1 MLINIIIIFC
11 LVMLIANG
19 VSYLLSKRKPKIKA
33 EPGNEPKYSITTDL
47 YYLADT
53 ENADR
58 VYKYHREDLEEND
71 EYHRSA
77 KELKEDYDHEKV
89 WKYEPLELPFKLEG
103 REVYTELDGEWA
115 KVGRLKKTADIEGGE
130 LKLYLYP
137 NEYKY
142 VTEDSVEKEKGEHY
156 FRIEC
161 RKKKEYRQSH

>member
-1 MLINIIIIFC
+1 MLLNIIIVFC

-19 VSYLLSKRKPKIKA
+19 VTYLLSKRKTKPKA
-33 EPGNEPKYSITTDL
+33 RPSNEPRYSITTDL

-58 VYKYHREDLEEND
+58 IFKYYREDLEEND
-71 EYHRSA
+71 EYNRSA

-103 REVYTELDGEWA
+103 REVYTELDGEWV

-142 VTEDSVEKEKGEHY
+142 VTEDEIEKEKGEHY
-156 FRIEC
+156 FGIEC